1 MNNTIQE
8 PTETAKRYRT
18 QELVH
23 VEICGRHDKIYC
35 KLENLSMTGS
45 NLKILSAK
53 IMPRPKD
60 VIKIVVD
67 LKSLNKVHVKYAE
80 IVWINGLDLGVNF
93 VGAENAQ
100 KRIHFS
106 SNRT

>member
-1 MNNTIQE
+1 MNTNTQE
-8 PTETAKRYRT
+8 PSPTAKRYLT

-23 VEICGRHDKIYC
+23 VEICGRHDKIFC
-35 KLENLSMTGS
+35 KLKNLSTTGS
-45 NLKILSAK
+45 SLKILSAK
-53 IMPRPKD
+53 IMPRTKD

-80 IVWINGLDLGVNF
+80 IVWINGLDLGVSF
-93 VGAENAQ
+93 VDAENAQ

-106 SNRT
+106 SNRV